1 MLIVNHKI
9 TDNLDNRLIAPSAVI
24 ISINIIVIILLS
36 G

>member
-1 MLIVNHKI
+1 MLMANHKI
-9 TDNLDNRLIAPSAVI
+9 TDNLDKRRIAPSAVI